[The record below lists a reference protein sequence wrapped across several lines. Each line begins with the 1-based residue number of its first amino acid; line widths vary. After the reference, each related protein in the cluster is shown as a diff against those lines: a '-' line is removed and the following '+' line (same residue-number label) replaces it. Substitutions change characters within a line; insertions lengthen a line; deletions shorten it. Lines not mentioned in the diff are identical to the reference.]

1 MTRIRGVGAK
11 AFESGG
17 GANGTQRRYLL
28 RIMGIQ
34 NVTER
39 EDLICVEAGGSTC
52 FGAE

>member
-11 AFESGG
+11 AFGSGG

-34 NVTER
+34 NVTEP
-39 EDLICVEAGGSTC
+39 EDLICVEVGGSTC